1 VSRQGPARGGE
12 RRPPNIVLCL
22 CDQMRAFEL
31 GCYGHPVVRTPNIDR
46 LASEGA
52 LFEIACSNAPLC
64 VPARSCLLSGQYA
77 RTCAGTTTNF
87 CGFPPSRL
95 RTVCPDPLLPEV
107 LRDAGYATGLV
118 GKWHLHPAPD
128 VCGLQEGT
136 IPHNHHQHY
145 RQSFYDL
152 TGGDRRI
159 VDGFSLDYEISQV
172 REFVHAHRAEPFFL
186 EYSLSPPH
194 SPLADAPRR
203 YLEMYSRDDALL
215 RDNVRVDGVEAYD
228 REWFYRYCFDYLGVL
243 MILAEEDDWLMD
255 DRQHVRETQS
265 LPHAVTRL
273 IDHLSRLMNDDRI
286 GATLRERLRYVDDR
300 WLEGFDLR
308 DLTALYY
315 GMVTCVDDY
324 VGRLMETLRD
334 EGVADD
340 TLLIFTS
347 DHGDNL
353 GSHHLWN
360 KGHIFDE
367 SIRIPL
373 VMHAPD
379 RIPAGRIDDRVA
391 SLIDVMPTVLGHIGV
406 PVPTSVQGTDLSALL
421 SGHAED
427 SAGSLAFIEGKFPQI
442 GVRTATHLFGTE
454 MLGDDEASREP
465 AESSDGHYFFDL
477 GTDPFQMS
485 NLATGGGDAT
495 LQAHLRDLLWDW
507 HRTTPRRPSTRS

>member
-1 VSRQGPARGGE
+1 MSRQGPARGGE

-265 LPHAVTRL
+265 LPHG
-273 IDHLSRLMNDDRI
+273 H
-286 GATLRERLRYVDDR
+286 
-300 WLEGFDLR
+300 
-308 DLTALYY
+308 
-315 GMVTCVDDY
+315 C
-324 VGRLMETLRD
+324 GRPE
-334 EGVADD
+334 
-340 TLLIFTS
+340 
-347 DHGDNL
+347 
-353 GSHHLWN
+353 
-360 KGHIFDE
+360 
-367 SIRIPL
+367 
-373 VMHAPD
+373 
-379 RIPAGRIDDRVA
+379 
-391 SLIDVMPTVLGHIGV
+391 
-406 PVPTSVQGTDLSALL
+406 
-421 SGHAED
+421 
-427 SAGSLAFIEGKFPQI
+427 
-442 GVRTATHLFGTE
+442 VR
-454 MLGDDEASREP
+454 R
-465 AESSDGHYFFDL
+465 
-477 GTDPFQMS
+477 
-485 NLATGGGDAT
+485 
-495 LQAHLRDLLWDW
+495 
-507 HRTTPRRPSTRS
+507 